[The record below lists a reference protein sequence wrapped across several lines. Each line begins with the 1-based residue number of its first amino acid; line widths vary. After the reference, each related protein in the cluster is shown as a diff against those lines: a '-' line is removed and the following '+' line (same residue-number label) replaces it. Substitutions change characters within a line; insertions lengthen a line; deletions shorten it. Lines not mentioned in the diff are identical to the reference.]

1 MRKEMNVYDKI
12 KNIFSRTKKLVPS
25 KKVLLCCSAVL
36 LLFLILAAATAY
48 YILPMEARGGADF
61 NLRSISPLTSYVHK
75 GEMVPLKFGVF
86 TQSPGLYELKVYS
99 PGGQLLFKNL
109 KWVGKS
115 DLNVWTA
122 NYLVESKEF
131 GQYDVELSGLF
142 NKNENQSYRTSLWI
156 EDPAKRQKKHS
167 ESIGSGGKLSPDVI
181 NNSSVYLENNS
192 SVSMGNNSS
201 GNNSSDNNSS
211 GNNSSVFVEG
221 RGGLYINSIPAGST
235 IYLNGHEMGRT
246 PTTIDDL
253 PAGNYSLMLVLNGYE
268 TSETTANVLAGKTTP
283 IYQMMAEI
291 KPVDAEKNP
300 LVTGLF
306 IKAFIIFLI
315 AGFFV
320 YVMIEVLLKDK
331 KKDEKKNLIKK
342 RF

>member
-1 MRKEMNVYDKI
+1 MRKEMYVYDKI
-12 KNIFSRTKKLVPS
+12 KNIFRCTKKFTPS
-25 KKVLLCCSAVL
+25 KKFLLCCSAVL
-36 LLFLILAAATAY
+36 FLFLILAAATAY

-75 GEMVPLKFGVF
+75 GEMVPLKFSVF

-131 GQYDVELSGLF
+131 GHYDVELSGLF

-156 EDPAKRQKKHS
+156 EDPTKKQKRLS

-181 NNSSVYLENNS
+181 NNSSVSLENNS
-192 SVSMGNNSS
+192 SVSMGNKSSVYIETNSS
-201 GNNSSDNNSS
+201 ASIRNNSS

-300 LVTGLF
+300 LITGLF

-331 KKDEKKNLIKK
+331 KKDEKKI
-342 RF
+342 